1 MEGGVRVFLDKITV
15 LNKEMQERKK
25 ENILKMSSM
34 APRKLI
40 ILMNSSFWEI
50 YQQYC
55 CSYQYTGIFLT
66 YIYQS
71 WIFVVSLFPS
81 TLLPVHVWSQSWR
94 STVAFV
100 SSLSFLSGETRVPR
114 LPLCSFFSISPTWS
128 LGPSFPRAAQVSF
141 GSITTSCPRGS
152 WDACHVCPHIPVCPP
167 LQDGQDETGCQIKKS
182 RWQNAFSSWQF
193 YLSFSVSIQVR
204 K

>member
-1 MEGGVRVFLDKITV
+1 
-15 LNKEMQERKK
+15 MQ
-25 ENILKMSSM
+25 SM

-40 ILMNSSFWEI
+40 ILMNSSFWEV

-55 CSYQYTGIFLT
+55 CSYQYTGIFRT

-100 SSLSFLSGETRVPR
+100 PSLSFLSGGTLDPR
-114 LPLCSFFSISPTWS
+114 LSFCPFLSISTTWS

-141 GSITTSCPRGS
+141 GSITTRCPRGS
-152 WDACHVCPHIPVCPP
+152 WDACHVCPHPGLSAIITRWTRWNSLP
-167 LQDGQDETGCQIKKS
+167 KKRKVKLLVALINFVFHLSFQS
-182 RWQNAFSSWQF
+182 RWESVQWFSLICKF
-193 YLSFSVSIQVR
+193 
-204 K
+204 